1 MSRTVLVLG
10 ASYAGIVVAHKLLKH
25 TRSAVKDFKVVLVN
39 PSTHFYWN
47 LASVRAI
54 VPGQIKDKEVFQEIA
69 DGFHYPPEAFEFVE
83 GFAES
88 VDEEKKIVTI
98 RTANGEQKRAYDI
111 LIVTTGAQ
119 TVDKQVPWKASGTY
133 EEILESLHEA
143 QKKVEKAESII
154 IAGGGPT
161 GVELAG
167 ELGFEYRDKKDIRLV
182 SPRDTKAQRR
192 HHPTSI
198 SFISHVFFPSAA

>member
-1 MSRTVLVLG
+1 MSQTVLVLG
-10 ASYAGIVVAHKLLKH
+10 ASYAGIVIAHKLLKH

-54 VPGQIKDKEVFQEIA
+54 VPGQIKDKEIFQEIT
-69 DGFHYPPEAFEFVE
+69 DGFRYPPEAFEFVE

-98 RTANGEQKRAYDI
+98 RAVSGEQKQPYDI
-111 LIVTTGAQ
+111 LIVTTGAR
-119 TVDKQVPWKASGTY
+119 TVDKQAPWKAGGTY
-133 EEILESLHEA
+133 EEMLESLHEV
-143 QKKVEKAESII
+143 QKKVEKAESIV

-167 ELGFEYRDKKDIRLV
+167 ELGFEYRDKKDIKLV
-182 SPRDTKAQRR
+182 SPGDT
-192 HHPTSI
+192 T
-198 SFISHVFFPSAA
+198 V